1 MVYPAPEY
9 EGEPITKPCLS
20 DDHKDNRWSLLSAD
34 LREIE
39 QAHNALLVQHTAQAK
54 LTMEL
59 QQRIVGLEQAQK
71 KFLTLT
77 TLLTLRADLASQ
89 RLDHLEN
96 VCEQCILEHQGR
108 SQ

>member
-1 MVYPAPEY
+1 MDGPEWAA
-9 EGEPITKPCLS
+9 GKLS
-20 DDHKDNRWSLLSAD
+20 EDHKDNRWSLLSAD

-59 QQRIVGLEQAQK
+59 QQRIVGLEQQIAEHEQLIQDMPNMCWAK
-71 KFLTLT
+71 QIEKRLTY
-77 TLLTLRADLASQ
+77 
-89 RLDHLEN
+89 LEE

-108 SQ
+108 SI